1 MVYDCPI
8 PYVGDRIHAAALY
21 CSDGRIGAHT
31 ADFLTYGLGLP
42 RYDRVCLPG
51 GPACLA
57 GHPEAALE
65 EQGVIGELHFLVEA
79 HGLQR
84 VVLVAHQSCA
94 FYSARLELEQP
105 QLEQVQL
112 EDLARAAAYVYQV
125 IGVESIEAYF
135 ARITTG
141 KVTFESVAV

>member
-51 GPACLA
+51 GAACLA
-57 GHPEAALE
+57 GHPQAVLE
-65 EQGVIGELHFLVEA
+65 EQGVVDELHFLVEA
-79 HGLQR
+79 HGLRR
-84 VVLVAHQSCA
+84 VVLVAHQGCA
-94 FYSARLELEQP
+94 FYTSRLELVEPRMEIIQRA
-105 QLEQVQL
+105 
-112 EDLARAAAYVYQV
+112 DLVCAAEYVHRV
-125 IGVESIEAYF
+125 TGVDEIEAYF
-135 ARITTG
+135 ARVSEG
-141 KVTFESVAV
+141 SVTFEPVEV